1 MRKNLDTTIRCK
13 STYYANKNYTHI
25 LTPFS
30 KESLL
35 HFALETHS
43 LAILLAD
50 RAHREKPQH
59 FRPAGCSLLSWWPP
73 APTWASI
80 FPWLL
85 RAALATTS
93 HLQGEDG
100 HRRLLSPSLAATQ
113 LPRAAAGLL
122 HGEDVPS
129 AALPSPGGLPAP
141 QGCSGPA
148 GRLSA
153 TSRGKMAPSV
163 ALSSPGGHQL
173 LRAALLFLPGHSG
186 LPPVNR
192 WRQLFWSLPESCSPV
207 GR

>member
-1 MRKNLDTTIRCK
+1 MGLHIPLAAPGRPGDYQPPPGGRWAPSAALPFPGGHPAPQGGCRPPPWGRCTI
-13 STYYANKNYTHI
+13 
-25 LTPFS
+25 
-30 KESLL
+30 
-35 HFALETHS
+35 
-43 LAILLAD
+43 
-50 RAHREKPQH
+50 
-59 FRPAGCSLLSWWPP
+59 GCSSLPWWPP
-73 APTWASI
+73 SSPG
-80 FPWLL
+80 LL
-85 RAALATTS
+85 RA
-93 HLQGEDG
+93 G
-100 HRRLLSPSLAATQ
+100 
-113 LPRAAAGLL
+113 RAAAGLL

>member
-1 MRKNLDTTIRCK
+1 MGKMAHP
-13 STYYANKNYTHI
+13 S
-25 LTPFS
+25 
-30 KESLL
+30 
-35 HFALETHS
+35 ALS
-43 LAILLAD
+43 S
-50 RAHREKPQH
+50 P
-59 FRPAGCSLLSWWPP
+59 G
-73 APTWASI
+73 
-80 FPWLL
+80 
-85 RAALATTS
+85 S
-93 HLQGEDG
+93 H
-100 HRRLLSPSLAATQ
+100 Q
-113 LPRAAAGLL
+113 LPRAAPGRPGGCLHVEDGTSVCSPLPWWPPSSPGQLRAGLATAGRL
-122 HGEDVPS
+122 HREDVPS
-129 AALPSPGGLPAP
+129 AALPSLGGHPAP